1 MATVLLAAASGKV
14 ISARH
19 HIYSQVCPQAV
30 PSSIGQKRSLRG
42 LAGRKMPHGGKTVKL
57 DAFKRTVKI
66 AGQDTLPM
74 SQPIPVFGM
83 KQRHGVF
90 PLKTCVIRK
99 GLPTLESGFL
109 I

>member
-14 ISARH
+14 MSARH
-19 HIYSQVCPQAV
+19 HIYSQVCPPGRSFLHRA
-30 PSSIGQKRSLRG
+30 KRSLRG
-42 LAGRKMPHGGKTVKL
+42 LAGRKMPYGGKTVKL

-74 SQPIPVFGM
+74 GQPIPVFGM

-90 PLKTCVIRK
+90 PLKICVIRK